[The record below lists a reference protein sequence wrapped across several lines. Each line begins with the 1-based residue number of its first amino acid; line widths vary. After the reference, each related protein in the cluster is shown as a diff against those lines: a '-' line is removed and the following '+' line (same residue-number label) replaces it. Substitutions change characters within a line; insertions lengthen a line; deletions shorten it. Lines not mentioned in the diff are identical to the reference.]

1 MGQVFIR
8 TNLPEEGN
16 VFYNKGSAG
25 VSTCCYG
32 NAEHKSTASVTV
44 DLQGNKRSFP
54 FGRIKGLNVLP
65 NCVGFACGAFNETV
79 SSVKGKN
86 KQYYALNCN
95 AKNFLNRAETYS
107 DLKPCVVRVRDN
119 NLNLIDANAGQ
130 TPTLGSIM
138 VWTNGTFGHVAYVCK
153 VDENDRN
160 LVYTAESNWSSNPHF
175 TVRKR
180 YRNQGSPNNWGTDRK
195 YSTFI
200 GFIKNPVVKNDFAYN
215 YYPYIKSYKEE
226 DNVVK
231 LNVVVNGEKDNKYYL
246 SLKYCFYNEDEELNP
261 ETLSFRGDDGFGYNW
276 NSEVELAIP
285 DGNKKYLQVI
295 VTHTNIDT
303 NISMSSTTFQYEL
316 KVNEFVPAVNICNN
330 SNSFDM
336 YQTKLFKDGTWK
348 DVQPYVYSKG
358 IWLPIRNKL
367 Q

>member
-16 VFYNKGSAG
+16 VFYNKGPAG

-79 SSVKGKN
+79 SSVRGTN

-95 AKNFLNRAETYS
+95 AKNFLNKAETYD
-107 DLKPCVVRVRDN
+107 DLQNCVVRN
-119 NLNLIDANAGQ
+119 KDA

-153 VDENDRN
+153 VDNKD

-180 YRNQGSPNNWGTDRK
+180 YRNEGSPNNWGTSTK
-195 YSTFI
+195 YCTFI
-200 GFIKNPVVKNDFAYN
+200 GFIKNPVVKDDFAYN

-226 DNVVK
+226 DTVVK
-231 LNVVVNGEKDNKYYL
+231 LNIAVNGEKGKKYYI
-246 SLKYCFYNEDEELNP
+246 SLKYWFYNENEKPNSENYGEISDGSKYN
-261 ETLSFRGDDGFGYNW
+261 GD
-276 NSEVELAIP
+276 SEVELTIP
-285 DGNKKYLQVI
+285 HGNKKYLQVI
-295 VTHTNIDT
+295 VTHTNIET
-303 NISMSSTTFQYEL
+303 NISISSTTFQYEL
-316 KVNEFVPAVNICNN
+316 NVNEFVPAVNIRNN

-367 Q
+367 